1 MALAPF
7 FERVLG
13 ALGGHLAV
21 SRESLDQMLERTT
34 VGIECGKTLSEN
46 DRWIAELSTNL
57 LSRLYPRLFLSGPDA
72 VCEALQALALRINPQ
87 IEFVR
92 KSRGSIGI
100 CVGAI
105 GEAGS
110 LYPKASG
117 WVAHLGH
124 ARGRSRGPSNPY
136 SSAAAATFA
145 CAELFRRTF
154 LKTPAEPDVS
164 VSLLNFDSATGGDL
178 KFSGCDFGHVLFA
191 GAGAVGNAALWA
203 LGRDAHSQGHFELVD
218 AELIELSN
226 LQRYVLANLA
236 DVNASKVAVGART
249 LARTKFTTS
258 AHATTLEEFA
268 EDIQH
273 RAIPTTAI
281 SVDNIE
287 GRRAAQALLPRLIVN
302 GWTGDQAL
310 GASWHVFSR
319 EAACLAC
326 LYQPRGKGLSA
337 IDQAAQALGLPMERT
352 TLLWITHQ
360 PLIVEDIRSA
370 AMTLGVEESLLQPWL
385 GKSLG
390 DLYTNIVCGALPLD
404 VKGISKL
411 EMVPLAHQSA
421 LAGILMITELV
432 KRTSPD
438 LISYSQPEPL
448 VAWDDI
454 LKPSPKIMPRPRARE
469 PGCICGDA
477 DYQRVFRD
485 KWPSTAPSEMDR

>member
-1 MALAPF
+1 
-7 FERVLG
+7 
-13 ALGGHLAV
+13 
-21 SRESLDQMLERTT
+21 MLERTT

-57 LSRLYPRLFLSGPDA
+57 LSRLYPRLFLSGPDT
-72 VCEALQALALRINPQ
+72 VCEALQSLALRINPQ
-87 IEFVR
+87 IEFVT
-92 KSRGSIGI
+92 KPRGSIGI
-100 CVGAI
+100 CLGAS
-105 GEAGS
+105 GDVGS

-124 ARGRSRGPSNPY
+124 ARSRSRGPSNPY

-154 LKTPAEPDVS
+154 LKTSAEPDAS
-164 VSLLNFDSATGGDL
+164 VSLLNFDSTTGGDL

-191 GAGAVGNAALWA
+191 GVGAVGNAALWA
-203 LGRDAHSQGHFELVD
+203 LGRDYHSRGHFDLVD
-218 AELIELSN
+218 AEVIELSN
-226 LQRYVLANLA
+226 LQRYMLADLA
-236 DVNASKVAVGART
+236 DVNASKVALGMRT
-249 LARTKFTTS
+249 LALTKLTTS
-258 AHATTLEEFA
+258 TYATTLEEFA
-268 EDIQH
+268 EDLQH
-273 RAIPTTAI
+273 RTIPTTAI

-302 GWTGDQAL
+302 GWTGDQGL

-337 IDQAAQALGLPMERT
+337 IDQAAQALGIPIERT
-352 TLLWITHQ
+352 ALLWVTHQ
-360 PLIVEDIRSA
+360 PLVVEDIRSA
-370 AMTLGVEESLLQPWL
+370 AMTLGVEEYVLQPWI

-390 DLYTNIVCGALPLD
+390 DLYTNIVCGAVPLD

-432 KRTSPD
+432 KRTSPN
-438 LISYSQPEPL
+438 LMPHSQPEPL
-448 VAWDDI
+448 VTWDDI
-454 LKPSPKIMPRPRARE
+454 LKPSPKIRAKPRARE
-469 PGCICGDA
+469 PGCICGDL
-477 DYQRVFRD
+477 DYQRVFRE
-485 KWPSTAPSEMDR
+485 KWPSRELSEVDG